1 MPLSLLTRQA
11 TQWYPQGQEDNE
23 VNLTEWQGIISMSVV
38 PVVIISACG
47 LLSLAF
53 YGRLAAVVSRLRG
66 FQREMLKEQQKL
78 AHTGG
83 VEEARLL
90 ELLSIQTQQVTRR
103 ARLIRNALT
112 FFLLAVAVLIL
123 CSLCLVASWFVHQVA
138 FVAAGLFVVG
148 LLAMLSG
155 IIAAMVELRGALEP
169 VELETRFVSSAVEP
183 AIAEALQEA
192 ESLPAGD
199 TATQRPRG

>member
-1 MPLSLLTRQA
+1 VKLP
-11 TQWYPQGQEDNE
+11 
-23 VNLTEWQGIISMSVV
+23 EWQSIISMSVV

-66 FQREMLKEQQKL
+66 FQREMLEEQQKL

-90 ELLSIQTQQVTRR
+90 ELLSVQTQQVTRR
-103 ARLIRNALT
+103 ARLIRNALM

-123 CSLCLVASWFVHQVA
+123 SSLALLASWFLHRVA
-138 FVAAGLFVVG
+138 FVAAALFVVG
-148 LLAMLSG
+148 LLAMLGG
-155 IIAAMVELRGALEP
+155 IICAMVELRGALEP
-169 VELETRFVSSAVEP
+169 VELETRFVSNAVEP
-183 AIAEALQEA
+183 AIAEALLEA
-192 ESLPAGD
+192 ESLTTEEPASNS
-199 TATQRPRG
+199 AEQNARR